1 MKEKDFKSSV
11 EKMLLKKAMGFK
23 VKENVDEYASVG
35 EEMKLVKR
43 RITTKYVS
51 PDLAAAK
58 TLLELNGR
66 EEQNDLSY
74 LSDEQLLRERTRLLL
89 ALESA
94 SGAPCSATTPSDSTT
109 ILSAPATVRI
119 RWAMIRT
126 VLCFMSRESAS

>member
-11 EKMLLKKAMGFK
+11 EKMLLKKAMGYK

-58 TLLELNGR
+58 TLLELNGK
-66 EEQNDLSY
+66 EELNDLSY

-94 SGAPCSATTPSDSTT
+94 SGEEKDGEK
-109 ILSAPATVRI
+109 
-119 RWAMIRT
+119 
-126 VLCFMSRESAS
+126 ES

>member
-11 EKMLLKKAMGFK
+11 EKMLLKKTMGYK

-94 SGAPCSATTPSDSTT
+94 SGEEKDGEK
-109 ILSAPATVRI
+109 
-119 RWAMIRT
+119 
-126 VLCFMSRESAS
+126 ES

>member
-1 MKEKDFKSSV
+1 MKEKDFKSPV
-11 EKMLLKKAMGFK
+11 EKMLLKKAMGYK

-94 SGAPCSATTPSDSTT
+94 SGEEKDGEK
-109 ILSAPATVRI
+109 
-119 RWAMIRT
+119 
-126 VLCFMSRESAS
+126 ES

>member
-43 RITTKYVS
+43 RITTKYIS

-89 ALESA
+89 ALESV
-94 SGAPCSATTPSDSTT
+94 SGEEKDGEK
-109 ILSAPATVRI
+109 
-119 RWAMIRT
+119 
-126 VLCFMSRESAS
+126 ES

>member
-1 MKEKDFKSSV
+1 MKEKDFKSSI
-11 EKMLLKKAMGFK
+11 EKMLLKKAMGYK

-94 SGAPCSATTPSDSTT
+94 SGEEKDGEK
-109 ILSAPATVRI
+109 
-119 RWAMIRT
+119 
-126 VLCFMSRESAS
+126 ES

>member
-11 EKMLLKKAMGFK
+11 EKMLLKKAMGYK
-23 VKENVDEYASVG
+23 VKENADEYASVG

-94 SGAPCSATTPSDSTT
+94 SGEEKDGEK
-109 ILSAPATVRI
+109 
-119 RWAMIRT
+119 
-126 VLCFMSRESAS
+126 ES

>member
-11 EKMLLKKAMGFK
+11 EKMLLKKAMGYK

-94 SGAPCSATTPSDSTT
+94 SGEAKDGEK
-109 ILSAPATVRI
+109 
-119 RWAMIRT
+119 
-126 VLCFMSRESAS
+126 ES

>member
-11 EKMLLKKAMGFK
+11 EKMLLKKAMGYK

-58 TLLELNGR
+58 TLL
-66 EEQNDLSY
+66 
-74 LSDEQLLRERTRLLL
+74 
-89 ALESA
+89 
-94 SGAPCSATTPSDSTT
+94 
-109 ILSAPATVRI
+109 
-119 RWAMIRT
+119 
-126 VLCFMSRESAS
+126 

>member
-11 EKMLLKKAMGFK
+11 EKMLLKKAMGYK

-35 EEMKLVKR
+35 EEMKLV
-43 RITTKYVS
+43 KYVS

-94 SGAPCSATTPSDSTT
+94 SGEEKDGEK
-109 ILSAPATVRI
+109 
-119 RWAMIRT
+119 
-126 VLCFMSRESAS
+126 ES

>member
-11 EKMLLKKAMGFK
+11 EKMLLKKAMGYN
-23 VKENVDEYASVG
+23 VKENVDDNASVG

-94 SGAPCSATTPSDSTT
+94 SGEEKDGEK
-109 ILSAPATVRI
+109 
-119 RWAMIRT
+119 
-126 VLCFMSRESAS
+126 ES

>member
-11 EKMLLKKAMGFK
+11 EKMLLKKAMGYK
-23 VKENVDEYASVG
+23 VKENVEEYASVG

-94 SGAPCSATTPSDSTT
+94 SGEEKDGEK
-109 ILSAPATVRI
+109 
-119 RWAMIRT
+119 
-126 VLCFMSRESAS
+126 ES

>member
-11 EKMLLKKAMGFK
+11 EKMLLKKAMGYK

-94 SGAPCSATTPSDSTT
+94 SGEERDGEK
-109 ILSAPATVRI
+109 
-119 RWAMIRT
+119 
-126 VLCFMSRESAS
+126 ES

>member
-11 EKMLLKKAMGFK
+11 EKMLLKKAMGYK
-23 VKENVDEYASVG
+23 VKENVDEYESVG

-94 SGAPCSATTPSDSTT
+94 SGEEKDGEK
-109 ILSAPATVRI
+109 
-119 RWAMIRT
+119 
-126 VLCFMSRESAS
+126 ES

>member
-11 EKMLLKKAMGFK
+11 EKMLLKKAMGYK

-43 RITTKYVS
+43 RIITKYVS

-94 SGAPCSATTPSDSTT
+94 SGEEKDGEK
-109 ILSAPATVRI
+109 
-119 RWAMIRT
+119 
-126 VLCFMSRESAS
+126 ES

>member
-11 EKMLLKKAMGFK
+11 EKMLLKKAMGYK

-74 LSDEQLLRERTRLLL
+74 LSDEQLLRERTKLLL

-94 SGAPCSATTPSDSTT
+94 SGEEKDGEK
-109 ILSAPATVRI
+109 
-119 RWAMIRT
+119 
-126 VLCFMSRESAS
+126 ES

>member
-11 EKMLLKKAMGFK
+11 EKMLLKKAMGYR

-94 SGAPCSATTPSDSTT
+94 SGEEKDGEK
-109 ILSAPATVRI
+109 
-119 RWAMIRT
+119 
-126 VLCFMSRESAS
+126 ES

>member
-94 SGAPCSATTPSDSTT
+94 SGEEKDGEK
-109 ILSAPATVRI
+109 
-119 RWAMIRT
+119 
-126 VLCFMSRESAS
+126 ES

>member
-11 EKMLLKKAMGFK
+11 EKMLLKKAMGYK

-58 TLLELNGR
+58 TLLELNGK

-89 ALESA
+89 ARKSVSGEEKDGEKES
-94 SGAPCSATTPSDSTT
+94 
-109 ILSAPATVRI
+109 
-119 RWAMIRT
+119 
-126 VLCFMSRESAS
+126 

>member
-1 MKEKDFKSSV
+1 
-11 EKMLLKKAMGFK
+11 MLLKKAMGFK

-89 ALESA
+89 ALESV
-94 SGAPCSATTPSDSTT
+94 SGEEKDGEK
-109 ILSAPATVRI
+109 
-119 RWAMIRT
+119 
-126 VLCFMSRESAS
+126 ES

>member
-89 ALESA
+89 ALESV
-94 SGAPCSATTPSDSTT
+94 SGEEKDGEK
-109 ILSAPATVRI
+109 
-119 RWAMIRT
+119 
-126 VLCFMSRESAS
+126 ES

>member
-94 SGAPCSATTPSDSTT
+94 SGGEK
-109 ILSAPATVRI
+109 
-119 RWAMIRT
+119 
-126 VLCFMSRESAS
+126 ES

>member
-11 EKMLLKKAMGFK
+11 EKMLLKKPMGYK

-94 SGAPCSATTPSDSTT
+94 SGEEKDGEK
-109 ILSAPATVRI
+109 
-119 RWAMIRT
+119 
-126 VLCFMSRESAS
+126 ES

>member
-11 EKMLLKKAMGFK
+11 EKMLLKKAMGYK

-94 SGAPCSATTPSDSTT
+94 SGEEKDGEKE
-109 ILSAPATVRI
+109 I
-119 RWAMIRT
+119 
-126 VLCFMSRESAS
+126 

>member
-1 MKEKDFKSSV
+1 
-11 EKMLLKKAMGFK
+11 MLLKKAMGYK

-94 SGAPCSATTPSDSTT
+94 SGEEKDGEK
-109 ILSAPATVRI
+109 
-119 RWAMIRT
+119 
-126 VLCFMSRESAS
+126 ES

>member
-74 LSDEQLLRERTRLLL
+74 LSDEQLLREGTRLLL

-94 SGAPCSATTPSDSTT
+94 SGEEKDGEK
-109 ILSAPATVRI
+109 
-119 RWAMIRT
+119 
-126 VLCFMSRESAS
+126 ES

>member
-11 EKMLLKKAMGFK
+11 EKMLLKKAMGYK

-35 EEMKLVKR
+35 EEMKLVNR
-43 RITTKYVS
+43 RITTKDVS

-94 SGAPCSATTPSDSTT
+94 SGEEKDGEK
-109 ILSAPATVRI
+109 
-119 RWAMIRT
+119 
-126 VLCFMSRESAS
+126 ES

>member
-11 EKMLLKKAMGFK
+11 EKMLLKKAMGYK

-35 EEMKLVKR
+35 EEMKLVKK

-94 SGAPCSATTPSDSTT
+94 SGEEKDGEK
-109 ILSAPATVRI
+109 
-119 RWAMIRT
+119 
-126 VLCFMSRESAS
+126 ES

>member
-11 EKMLLKKAMGFK
+11 EKMLLKKAMGYK

-58 TLLELNGR
+58 TLLELNGK

-94 SGAPCSATTPSDSTT
+94 SGEEKDGEK
-109 ILSAPATVRI
+109 
-119 RWAMIRT
+119 
-126 VLCFMSRESAS
+126 ES

>member
-74 LSDEQLLRERTRLLL
+74 LSDEQLLLERTRLLL

-94 SGAPCSATTPSDSTT
+94 SGEEKDGEK
-109 ILSAPATVRI
+109 
-119 RWAMIRT
+119 
-126 VLCFMSRESAS
+126 ES

>member
-11 EKMLLKKAMGFK
+11 EKMLLKKAMGYK

-58 TLLELNGR
+58 TLLELNGK

-89 ALESA
+89 ALESV
-94 SGAPCSATTPSDSTT
+94 SGEEKDGEK
-109 ILSAPATVRI
+109 
-119 RWAMIRT
+119 
-126 VLCFMSRESAS
+126 ES

>member
-11 EKMLLKKAMGFK
+11 EKMLLKKAMGYK

-94 SGAPCSATTPSDSTT
+94 SGEDKDGEK
-109 ILSAPATVRI
+109 
-119 RWAMIRT
+119 
-126 VLCFMSRESAS
+126 ES

>member
-11 EKMLLKKAMGFK
+11 EKMLLKKAMGYK

-74 LSDEQLLRERTRLLL
+74 LSDEQLLRKRTRLLL

-94 SGAPCSATTPSDSTT
+94 SGEEKDGEK
-109 ILSAPATVRI
+109 
-119 RWAMIRT
+119 
-126 VLCFMSRESAS
+126 ES

>member
-11 EKMLLKKAMGFK
+11 EKMLLKKAMGYK

-51 PDLAAAK
+51 PDLAATK

-94 SGAPCSATTPSDSTT
+94 SGEEKDGEK
-109 ILSAPATVRI
+109 
-119 RWAMIRT
+119 
-126 VLCFMSRESAS
+126 ES

>member
-1 MKEKDFKSSV
+1 
-11 EKMLLKKAMGFK
+11 MGYK

-94 SGAPCSATTPSDSTT
+94 SGEEKDGEK
-109 ILSAPATVRI
+109 
-119 RWAMIRT
+119 
-126 VLCFMSRESAS
+126 ES

>member
-11 EKMLLKKAMGFK
+11 EKMLLKKAMGYK

-58 TLLELNGR
+58 TLLELNGK

-94 SGAPCSATTPSDSTT
+94 SGKEKDGEK
-109 ILSAPATVRI
+109 
-119 RWAMIRT
+119 
-126 VLCFMSRESAS
+126 ES

>member
-11 EKMLLKKAMGFK
+11 EKMLLKKAMGYK

-94 SGAPCSATTPSDSTT
+94 SGEE
-109 ILSAPATVRI
+109 
-119 RWAMIRT
+119 RT
-126 VLCFMSRESAS
+126 EKRRVE

>member
-51 PDLAAAK
+51 PEASARARK
-58 TLLELNGR
+58 RIGRRKGRRKGELN
-66 EEQNDLSY
+66 EK
-74 LSDEQLLRERTRLLL
+74 ER
-89 ALESA
+89 
-94 SGAPCSATTPSDSTT
+94 
-109 ILSAPATVRI
+109 
-119 RWAMIRT
+119 
-126 VLCFMSRESAS
+126 